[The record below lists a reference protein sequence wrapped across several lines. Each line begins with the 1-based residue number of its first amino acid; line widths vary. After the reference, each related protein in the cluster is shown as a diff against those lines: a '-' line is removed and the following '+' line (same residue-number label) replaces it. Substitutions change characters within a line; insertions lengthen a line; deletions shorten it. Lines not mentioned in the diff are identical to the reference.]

1 MKVGITGGIGSG
13 KSFICTIIEKLGYPV
28 FYSDKEAAKLM
39 NNNPEL
45 ILKIQEL
52 IGLKAYVDNQINK
65 EEISKFIFK
74 DETNRNKLN
83 RIVHP
88 YVFDS
93 FNKWNSQFSEN
104 DIVFNES
111 ALLFETGSYVR
122 FDKVILITAPIEKRI
137 ERIKKR
143 DKFSEKEIIKRINSQ
158 LADQDKIKLADYVI
172 LNDEEELLLPKIN
185 NLLQGLKN
193 AGL

>member
-1 MKVGITGGIGSG
+1 VKVGITGGIGSG

-74 DETNRNKLN
+74 DETNRTKLN

-111 ALLFETGSYVR
+111 ALLFETGSYSR

-137 ERIKKR
+137 DRIKKR

-185 NLLQGLKN
+185 NLLQELKN
-193 AGL
+193 SAL

>member
-1 MKVGITGGIGSG
+1 VKVGITGGIGSG

-28 FYSDKEAAKLM
+28 FYSDKQAAKLM

-52 IGLKAYVDNQINK
+52 VGLKAYVDNQINK
-65 EEISKFIFK
+65 EEISKFIFE
-74 DETNRNKLN
+74 DETNRTKLN

-93 FNKWNSQFSEN
+93 FNKWNSQFSKY

-111 ALLFETGSYVR
+111 ALLFETGSYSR

-137 ERIKKR
+137 DRIKKR
-143 DKFSEKEIIKRINSQ
+143 DKLSEKEIIKRLNSQ
-158 LADQDKIKLADYVI
+158 LADKEKIKLADYVI
-172 LNDEEELLLPKIN
+172 RNDEEELLLPKIN

-193 AGL
+193 TAL